1 MNFLIKIWIAFI
13 LDLIFGD
20 PEKIT
25 HPVQIIGKMITF
37 LEKKLYGKKGSFV
50 GGVVLGIL
58 VVISTFLV
66 MYGFVKLTKIVKV
79 LQIFE
84 IYLMYTIFSVKSLAR
99 EGKRVYKILKLGNL
113 KVAREK
119 LSYLVSRDTEKM
131 DKVMIIRSTM
141 ETISENMTDGI
152 IAPMFFMFL
161 GGLPLAMSY
170 KAVNTLDSM
179 IGYKNKKYEYF
190 GKFAAIL
197 DDFANFIPAR
207 ISGVCI
213 TIASF
218 FLRYNY
224 RRAWNTFKRDR
235 KKHASPNSAH
245 SESAVAGASARPFP

>member
-1 MNFLIKIWIAFI
+1 M
-13 LDLIFGD
+13 D
-20 PEKIT
+20 KIT
-25 HPVQIIGKMITF
+25 V
-37 LEKKLYGKKGSFV
+37 
-50 GGVVLGIL
+50 
-58 VVISTFLV
+58 
-66 MYGFVKLTKIVKV
+66 
-79 LQIFE
+79 
-84 IYLMYTIFSVKSLAR
+84 
-99 EGKRVYKILKLGNL
+99 
-113 KVAREK
+113 
-119 LSYLVSRDTEKM
+119 
-131 DKVMIIRSTM
+131 IRSTM

-245 SESAVAGASARPFP
+245 SESAVAGALGVQFGGVASYFGKVVQKPTIGKKLKEFRAEDIKRNIRLMYATSFVTLIIFSFIYLTIKGIFNGLFAKIGYLILKSFVEMFI